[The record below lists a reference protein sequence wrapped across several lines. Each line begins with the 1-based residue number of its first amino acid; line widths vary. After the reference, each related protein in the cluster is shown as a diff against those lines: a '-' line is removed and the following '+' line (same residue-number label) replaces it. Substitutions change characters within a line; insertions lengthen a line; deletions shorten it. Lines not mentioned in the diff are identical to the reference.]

1 MTAGLPDIH
10 SETDM
15 RTNIFALAA
24 LTAVM
29 LAAIPARAEDEHREL
44 GPHVHGHGTL
54 DIAVEGKRVAME
66 LEVPGMDIVG
76 FEHQASTDAQKA
88 AVDKATAQ
96 LEEPLTLFKVP
107 EAAGCSVKEAKV
119 ALEAEHEHDA
129 HDAKEDKHEEHAHD
143 EDGHDGHT
151 AFHVTYALD
160 CETPAALTE
169 ITFYYFNAF
178 SGARSLTVNLVTPKA
193 QSKYEVARDKPQ
205 LDLTGMM

>member
-1 MTAGLPDIH
+1 
-10 SETDM
+10 M
-15 RTNIFALAA
+15 RTKIFALAA

-76 FEHQASTDAQKA
+76 FEHQASTDAQKT
-88 AVDKATAQ
+88 AVEKATAQ

-119 ALEAEHEHDA
+119 ALEAEHEHEGDA
-129 HDAKEDKHEEHAHD
+129 HDAKEEKHEEHADHD

-160 CETPAALTE
+160 CEVPAALTE
-169 ITFYYFNAF
+169 ITFHYFNAF